1 MTEEDA
7 NDKGL
12 MAGLAAHTKAA
23 GAGTPRRP
31 RQLTR
36 IHRYALR
43 QPDFIPNATK
53 VRHSDEGAH
62 FLGRSSIRSKISRPQ
77 CGNSAR
83 VPPVGR

>member
-36 IHRYALR
+36 IRRYALR
-43 QPDFIPNATK
+43 QPDFIPN
-53 VRHSDEGAH
+53 
-62 FLGRSSIRSKISRPQ
+62 RSWLRTSVLRREIIAVSGKHQNP
-77 CGNSAR
+77 
-83 VPPVGR
+83 